1 MKRRR
6 DRRASLSFTHR
17 TCRTSVMSE
26 STFDPYPNLLPG
38 QGEGLKVANVDPV
51 ARSRSL
57 ADFAFY
63 FRAKWRV
70 QRTSWISGRSAE
82 QRDAQTRTIGVYP
95 EAPAEG
101 PSDLL
106 MRGRN
111 EIRCGLAQGF
121 DAL

>member
-38 QGEGLKVANVDPV
+38 QGEGLKVANVDPD

-57 ADFAFY
+57 TVSAFY
-63 FRAKWRV
+63 FRAKRRV
-70 QRTSWISGRSAE
+70 QPTRGYLREVPSSATHKLE
-82 QRDAQTRTIGVYP
+82 QSEFTLRPRPKA
-95 EAPAEG
+95 
-101 PSDLL
+101 
-106 MRGRN
+106 
-111 EIRCGLAQGF
+111 
-121 DAL
+121 